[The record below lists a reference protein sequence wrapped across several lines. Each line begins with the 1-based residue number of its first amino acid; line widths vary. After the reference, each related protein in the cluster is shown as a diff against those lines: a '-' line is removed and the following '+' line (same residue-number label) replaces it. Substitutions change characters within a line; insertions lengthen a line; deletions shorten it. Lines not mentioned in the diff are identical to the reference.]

1 MDRLD
6 ELTVFAAVLDAGS
19 LTGAAGRLRRS
30 APAITRAL
38 AALEARLGV
47 RLIER
52 TTRRL
57 IVTEA
62 GRRFAHDAR
71 QILAAY
77 AAAMQQTDVGEPH
90 GLLRVTAPL
99 IFGRRYVTPLV
110 AGFLQAHPAIQ
121 ADLLLSDRN
130 LDLID
135 EQVDVALRIGPIF
148 EGGLTAIR
156 VGEVRRVV
164 VASPDY
170 VATHGEPRRPGE
182 LSRHGVLFVATRPIP
197 REWRFREA
205 GRDRIVRLTP
215 QLTVNEIESAL
226 VAARAGHGITR
237 VLSYQVADELADGT
251 LRRLL
256 TGFEPPPLPVS
267 LVTAAGGPT
276 PARAGAFLAH
286 AEQSLRTL
294 SVIQPDHL
302 CQ

>member
-6 ELTVFAAVLDAGS
+6 ELAVFTAVLDAGS
-19 LTGAAGRLRRS
+19 LSAAAGRLRRS

-38 AALEARLGV
+38 ATLEARLGA

-57 IVTEA
+57 TVTES
-62 GRRFAHDAR
+62 GRRFAREAR

-77 AAAMQQTDVGEPH
+77 TAAMQQTDLGEPH
-90 GLLRVTAPL
+90 GLLRITAPL

-110 AGFLQAHPAIQ
+110 ARFLQTHPAIQ

-135 EQVDVALRIGPIF
+135 EQLDVALRIGPIY
-148 EGGLTAIR
+148 EAGLTAIR
-156 VGEVRRVV
+156 VGAVRRVV

-170 VATHGEPRRPGE
+170 VATHGHPRLPSE
-182 LSRHGVLFVATRPIP
+182 LSRHAVLFVAARPIP

-205 GRDRIVRLTP
+205 GRDRIVRLAP
-215 QLTVNEIESAL
+215 QFTVNEIGAAL

-237 VLSYQVADELADGT
+237 VLSYQVAEELADGT
-251 LRRLL
+251 LLRLL

-267 LVTAAGGPT
+267 LVTAAGSPT
-276 PARAGAFLAH
+276 PARARAFLAH
-286 AEQSLRTL
+286 AEQTLRTL
-294 SVIQPDHL
+294 SVIQPDH
-302 CQ
+302 